1 MGVEIIPATAAR
13 MAEIQAWLVVE
24 QTAYDA
30 AAAAFES
37 RRDPDVELPERGF
50 LCNWH
55 LVQRSFAKD
64 SNNVHILIVDGAAVG
79 FLDEMDILEVRPDQR
94 GKGYGRLLAEFMIEW
109 AFGQGHS
116 VVQI

>member
-13 MAEIQAWLVVE
+13 MAEIQAWLEVE

-55 LVQRSFAKD
+55 LVQRSFAKNV
-64 SNNVHILIVDGAAVG
+64 NNVHILIVDGAAVG
-79 FLDEMDILEVRPDQR
+79 FLDEMDILEVRAR
-94 GKGYGRLLAEFMIEW
+94 SA
-109 AFGQGHS
+109 GQGLWPATR
-116 VVQI
+116 